1 MNIKVLC
8 CGLAFIFTYINKPN
22 HACSQLPTTDIYSFE
37 VKIKDDYELV
47 LSAPKL
53 VNSFNRDGYNN
64 QPSYAGSDTWYITA
78 AEDKKEFTDI
88 LFLDF
93 KNMSYANFTLTEGI
107 SEFSPTLSLDGRSL
121 YTVRIEKDL
130 KTQTLWQYPKDKS
143 GYGKNILPFLKNVGY
158 FTQIDPSH
166 FAVYEVGEPQIL
178 NVYHI
183 HTKNKKTVVQN
194 PGRCLKTNSLGQL
207 IFVHK
212 LLPDLYFL
220 KSYDHLSSKTIAL
233 SQIKSEDFE
242 IIDDKL
248 ILSFD
253 GTKLV
258 TLQLEK
264 DKNWRVVKDLSIY
277 GINSPNRLVYGNGR
291 LLVINSRK

>member
-8 CGLAFIFTYINKPN
+8 FGLSLIAYHIIKPN
-22 HACSQLPTTDIYSFE
+22 DAWGQLPTTEIYSFE
-37 VKIKDDYELV
+37 IKIEGDYELV
-47 LSAPKL
+47 LSSPQL

-64 QPSYAGSDTWYITA
+64 QPGYAGADTWYISA
-78 AEDKKEFTDI
+78 AQDKSKFTDI

-93 KNMSYANFTLTEGI
+93 KDMAYANFTFTEGI

-130 KTQTLWQYPKDKS
+130 KTQTLWQYPVDKS

-166 FAVYEVGEPQIL
+166 FAIFEVGEPQIL
-178 NVYHI
+178 NVYHVN
-183 HTKNKKTVVQN
+183 TKDKKTVVQN
-194 PGRCLKTNSLGQL
+194 PGRCLKTNSSGQL

-248 ILSFD
+248 ILCFD

-258 TLQLEK
+258 TLHLEK
-264 DKNWRVVKDLSIY
+264 DKDWRVVQDLSIY

-291 LLVINSRK
+291 LLVINSRS